1 MTTIK
6 GLYASINAELI
17 KDILEEKGY
26 RFFDGNKTLNVNI
39 IGIRSAAHDS
49 ARFDDTLLLVYRD
62 KNKEWAVESYEITTD
77 PGPSIL
83 RKPIN
88 PDGTAILVPDQYRGV
103 YKIGTH
109 GGSLRHTA
117 LIQRGGPVR
126 VYRDDDKDS
135 QLEMDE
141 DNIQKG
147 MFGINIHRHS
157 RAGEKEYVRGS
168 SAGCQVFKNSKDFL
182 HFLDICNESADIYGN
197 SFTYTLLEEEDFQ
210 D

>member
-26 RFFDGNKTLNVNI
+26 RFFDGNKPLNVNI

-49 ARFDDTLLLVYRD
+49 TKFDDTMLLVYRD
-62 KNKEWAVESYEITTD
+62 QYKEWTVQSYEITTD

-83 RKPIN
+83 RRPIN

-126 VYRDDDKDS
+126 VYRDDDQDS
-135 QLEMDE
+135 KLEMDE
-141 DNIQKG
+141 DSIQEG

-157 RAGEKEYVRGS
+157 RPGEKEYVRGS
-168 SAGCQVFKNSKDFL
+168 SAGCQVFRNSKDFL

>member
-6 GLYASINAELI
+6 GLHASINAELI

-26 RFFDGNKTLNVNI
+26 RFFDGNKALNINI

-49 ARFDDTLLLVYRD
+49 TRFDDTLLLVYRD
-62 KNKEWAVESYEITTD
+62 ENKEWTVESYEITTD

-88 PDGTAILVPDQYRGV
+88 PEGTAILVPDQYRGV
-103 YKIGTH
+103 YKVGTH

-117 LIQRGGPVR
+117 LVQRGGPVK

-135 QLEMDE
+135 KLEMDE
-141 DNIQKG
+141 DSIQEG

-157 RAGEKEYVRGS
+157 RPEEKEYVRGS

-182 HFLDICNESADIYGN
+182 HFLDICNQSADSYGN